1 MCVSFDSSQYSE
13 IIIDLLISIHTSIQ
27 QQHNINYI
35 LLVYLSQPIGNIV
48 WNLSHNFVIFL
59 LLLMNIK
66 YMQIATLL
74 FVAGTCSSNT
84 VVQSVR

>member
-48 WNLSHNFVIFL
+48 WNLSHNFVIF
-59 LLLMNIK
+59 
-66 YMQIATLL
+66 
-74 FVAGTCSSNT
+74 
-84 VVQSVR
+84 VVVVDEHKIYADSHSIVCRRYL